1 MAGRSWTELFFLGEA
16 VALAAGHRP
25 CFLCRREAAVAF
37 RAAWAASKGTQVP
50 SAAAMD
56 AVLHRERMDRGRKRV
71 HTIAE
76 PLSELPNGPIIVASV
91 SAHTPPWHHSPRS
104 TFPVPNSPRP

>member
-56 AVLHRERMDRGRKRV
+56 TVLHRERMERGRKRV

-76 PLSELPNGPIIVASV
+76 PLSELPNGAIFVASDAAYTV
-91 SAHTPPWHHSPRS
+91 AWGQAFRWTE
-104 TFPVPNSPRP
+104 